1 MQLIGLAR
9 LGRDAEIRF
18 TNDGE
23 PVASLSLAFEH
34 GRKGQ
39 DGRRPTQWVEATLWG
54 KRAESLAPYLLKGGA
69 VVVTL
74 DDPHIEEFQKRDG
87 STGNKLVGKV
97 TALELAG
104 KPAQAEEAPPA
115 RPAPAPAP
123 RAAAPRPAPRPP
135 APAPAARNGYADA
148 KSGRAAPPPST
159 GTGFDDMTDD
169 IPF

>member
-74 DDPHIEEFQKRDG
+74 DDPHVEEFQKRDG
-87 STGNKLVGKV
+87 STGTKLVGKV

-115 RPAPAPAP
+115 RPAPAP
-123 RAAAPRPAPRPP
+123 RAAAPRPAPRAP

>member
-1 MQLIGLAR
+1 MQMIGLAR

-23 PVASLSLAFEH
+23 PVASLSLAFSH
-34 GRKGQ
+34 GRKGP
-39 DGRRPTQWVEATLWG
+39 DGRRPTQWVDATLWG
-54 KRAESLAPYLLKGGA
+54 KRAEVLQPYLVKGAA

-74 DDPHIEEFQKRDG
+74 DDPHTEEFQKRDG
-87 STGNKLVGKV
+87 TTGTKLVGKV

-104 KPAQAEEAPPA
+104 PTAQAEEAPPA
-115 RPAPAPAP
+115 RPAPTPAPAP
-123 RAAAPRPAPRPP
+123 HAAAPRPAPR

-148 KSGRAAPPPST
+148 KAGRTAPPPST
-159 GTGFDDMTDD
+159 GTRFDDMADD